1 MKRGLRLRL
10 ALTHA
15 LVALLAIA
23 VVAVIVLAVGG
34 RRFDSYL
41 AQVQSSRNAA
51 VVNSL
56 TQTYRAPDGWDASAI
71 YALSQVARLNNVD
84 VAVYS
89 LEGKL
94 LFTVQGLHMGGGMM
108 GGQGMMGGG
117 GMMGG
122 AGDGTAGAGSG
133 PASVVSASPA
143 AGVATLDPA
152 RFEVQS
158 YPVMVGGKQV
168 ATAEVYAPR
177 NPRAAAESAYQSAL
191 TRNLAI
197 AALVAAA
204 LALLISLIVSRRI
217 TGPLEALTDAAE
229 DVAGGNL
236 EVRVAPR
243 GDDEVGALATAFN
256 AMADRLARDEQWR
269 RDMTADLSHELRT
282 PLATIQTR
290 IEALEDGVM
299 PATPENLRVIGAEV
313 ERLGRLLGALRSL
326 NELESEDVAV
336 EQESLDLAG
345 VAGDA
350 LKRAET
356 AFQAKGVALV
366 GELSPVTVN
375 ADGDRLLQV
384 VANLL
389 DNALKFT
396 PEGGRVLVAVASGAA
411 PAAGPWARLT
421 VADSGPGIEPVDLP
435 FVFDRF
441 FRSQAARGTQGVG
454 LGLAIARGLVE
465 AQGGVIEAADRPEG
479 GALFTVFLPQL
490 R

>member
-1 MKRGLRLRL
+1 MTRGLRFRL

-23 VVAVIVLAVGG
+23 VVAVIVFVVGG

-41 AQVQSSRNAA
+41 AQVQRGRNAA

-56 TQTYRAPDGWDASAI
+56 TQMYLAPDGWDASAI

-89 LEGKL
+89 PQGKL

-108 GGQGMMGGG
+108 GGHGMMSSAGN
-117 GMMGG
+117 GM
-122 AGDGTAGAGSG
+122 TGAGSG
-133 PASVVSASPA
+133 PASGVSASPA
-143 AGVATLDPA
+143 AQAATLDSA

-158 YPVMVGGKQV
+158 YPVMVGGQKV
-168 ATAEVYAPR
+168 ATAEVYALR
-177 NPRAAAESAYQSAL
+177 NPRAAAESVYQSAL
-191 TRNLAI
+191 TRNLVI
-197 AALVAAA
+197 AALVAAM
-204 LALLISLIVSRRI
+204 LAFLISLLVSRRI
-217 TGPLEALTDAAE
+217 TGPLEELTDAAE

-243 GDDEVGALATAFN
+243 ADDEVGALAIAFN
-256 AMADRLARDEQWR
+256 AMADRLARDAQWR

-290 IEALEDGVM
+290 IEALEDGVL

-326 NELESEDVAV
+326 NELESEDVGV
-336 EQESLDLAG
+336 EHESLDLAS
-345 VAGDA
+345 VARDA
-350 LKRAET
+350 MKRSEI
-356 AFQAKGVALV
+356 AFRAKGVALV
-366 GELSPVTVN
+366 GELSPVVVK

-396 PEGGRVLVAVASGAA
+396 PEGGRVMLAVASGDG
-411 PAAGPWARLT
+411 PAAGPWAHLT

-441 FRSQAARGTQGVG
+441 FRSQTARDTQGLG
-454 LGLAIARGLVE
+454 LGLAIARSLVE

-479 GALFTVFLPQL
+479 GALFTVSLPQT